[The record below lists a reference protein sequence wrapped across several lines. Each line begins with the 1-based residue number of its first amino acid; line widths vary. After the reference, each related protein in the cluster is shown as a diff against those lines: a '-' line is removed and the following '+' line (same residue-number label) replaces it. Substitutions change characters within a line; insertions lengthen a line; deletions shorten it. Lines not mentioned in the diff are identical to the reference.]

1 LLVYLKPSHQQHRL
15 KVVHAKR
22 KVRISLFTDGNRSF
36 FPPELRCHDAITV
49 QGRIIRNLPAVV
61 LYPVTSPV
69 SSVGPSDFHLFELLK
84 KHLAG
89 KRTAAD
95 AYVMQAVTSWLQTLE
110 TYVFYAG
117 NQALVAGGTNV

>member
-1 LLVYLKPSHQQHRL
+1 MLAKRLVYLKPSHQQHRL
-15 KVVHAKR
+15 KVVHANR

-36 FPPELRCHDAITV
+36 FPPKLRCHDAIAM

-61 LYPVTSPV
+61 PYPFTSLV
-69 SSVGPSDFHLFELLK
+69 SSIGPSDFHLFELLK

-95 AYVMQAVTSWLQTLE
+95 TDMKQAVTSLLHTLY
-110 TYVFYAG
+110 T
-117 NQALVAGGTNV
+117 